1 MMNFFES
8 HDGTIRTDETD
19 PGFVWARCDRWGLP
33 DNTQGQIGWHVFYR
47 PLAGSMYI
55 GNELVTPALAEA
67 IREHYAARDS
77 ARQAQRAAAEEALRA
92 RKPDPLP
99 PGRVRRLAKKYRD
112 SEAAWESGD
121 EAAWAVLRQ
130 HGY

>member
-1 MMNFFES
+1 MYEFET

-19 PGFVWARCDRWGLP
+19 PGYVWVRCDRWSLP
-33 DNTQGQIGWHVFYR
+33 DNNQIGWHVFYR
-47 PLAGSMYI
+47 PLAGPTYI

-77 ARQAQRAAAEEALRA
+77 ARQAQRAAAEAALRA
-92 RKPDPLP
+92 RKPESRP
-99 PGRVRRLAKKYRD
+99 PDHVQRLAEKYGD
-112 SEAAWESGD
+112 SAAAWEAGD
-121 EAAWAVLRQ
+121 EQAWHLLRQ